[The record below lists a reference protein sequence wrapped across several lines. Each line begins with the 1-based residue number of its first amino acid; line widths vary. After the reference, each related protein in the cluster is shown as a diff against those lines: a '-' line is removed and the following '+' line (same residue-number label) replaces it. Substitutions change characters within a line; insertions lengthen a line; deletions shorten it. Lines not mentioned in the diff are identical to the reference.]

1 MSHKK
6 LPRERKKP
14 MSKKDMIE
22 RIMSKS
28 NNSVIIYQ
36 RELCEIEA
44 RNEILATCL
53 PKARAAPPDGVEGL
67 L

>member
-1 MSHKK
+1 
-6 LPRERKKP
+6 

-22 RIMSKS
+22 RIMSKN

-53 PKARAAPPDGVEGL
+53 PKARAAHPDGVEGL